1 MNYDPYTVALL
12 NVAEWWT
19 GCNELCP
26 YMGALVQRGEW
37 QTILLPDTMFIS
49 DERYGVVD
57 GV

>member
-26 YMGALVQRGEW
+26 YMGALVQRGALGTGCNDGHWRIAMNMVEW
-37 QTILLPDTMFIS
+37 
-49 DERYGVVD
+49 EGV
-57 GV
+57 